1 MTEKEFMSQVWRPYD
16 TVTVDGG
23 MKGRVTSVCFPTR
36 SVRVTLSKEVHD
48 WFKCDM
54 IVEHQSITG
63 EATDADIIEM
73 LHNKL
78 MKAQEHIDQQ
88 QLYIENM
95 KSNMEGNTLATL
107 RKSINNL
114 TGAVQEKKKKTERVE
129 KLLDAIEETLRKFEA
144 DHAV

>member
-16 TVTVDGG
+16 TITVDGG
-23 MKGRVTSVCFPTR
+23 MKGRIVAVSFATKSVK
-36 SVRVTLSKEVHD
+36 VRLTKEVQE
-48 WFKCDM
+48 WFRYDA
-54 IVEHQSITG
+54 IVEHTSVTG
-63 EATDADIIEM
+63 ETTDAGIIEM

-78 MKAQEHIDQQ
+78 MEAQDRVDKQ

-95 KSNMEGNTLATL
+95 KVKIEDNTLASL

-114 TGAVQEKKKKTERVE
+114 TGALVEKKKKTERVE
-129 KLLDAIEETLRKFEA
+129 KALDIIEETIRKFEA